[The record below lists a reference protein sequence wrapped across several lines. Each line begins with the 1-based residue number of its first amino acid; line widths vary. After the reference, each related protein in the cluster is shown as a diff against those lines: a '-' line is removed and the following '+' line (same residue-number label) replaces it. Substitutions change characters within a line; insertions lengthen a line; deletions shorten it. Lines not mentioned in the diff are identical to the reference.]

1 MTHDIVD
8 FHDVYCN
15 LSKLCFRFINIQS
28 LVQDT
33 EHVCMAKNPRGRP
46 LRTQNKSDRKVAAS
60 GQQGNGLGRPNS
72 RTAESVDAV
81 S

>member
-28 LVQDT
+28 LVD
-33 EHVCMAKNPRGRP
+33 VAKNPRGRP

-60 GQQGNGLGRPNS
+60 GQQGNGLGRPTS